1 MTGMVTSQHG
11 ITSGTGPGRWPGD
24 AKKIHPTPRRYA
36 FESQPPDEERP
47 ANILAI
53 LDGEGCLP
61 ISTTELLA
69 RLNTRHPG
77 PELADLIAG
86 EPPSPQRVG
95 HPELL
100 RLLNR
105 LDRRRE
111 VEKITV
117 PDMRCRYWRRT
128 PGPERSAP

>member
-1 MTGMVTSQHG
+1 MPSDLHDRAAGQAHT
-11 ITSGTGPGRWPGD
+11 W
-24 AKKIHPTPRRYA
+24 
-36 FESQPPDEERP
+36 
-47 ANILAI
+47 
-53 LDGEGCLP
+53 
-61 ISTTELLA
+61 
-69 RLNTRHPG
+69 HPG
-77 PELADLIAG
+77 PALADLIAG
-86 EPPSPQRVG
+86 TPPSPQRVG

-128 PGPERSAP
+128 PCPEGLPP